1 MWMRTSAVRRPRIEA
16 AQLSIEEAAKAAGLI
31 VKAATATVN
40 GVTLYY
46 RDIGRRTEPVVLLH
60 GFPET
65 GDAFASAVATLG
77 KRYRP
82 IVPDMRG
89 AGGSQRPTSGYD
101 KRTLASDVKEL
112 MDQLG
117 VKRAHVVGHDIGAR
131 TADPQPSGRCLQSS
145 WKPHRSASRC
155 SVRS

>member
-1 MWMRTSAVRRPRIEA
+1 MWMRTSALRRPRIEA
-16 AQLSIEEAAKAAGLI
+16 AQLSIEEAAKAAGLT
-31 VKAATATVN
+31 VKAATAAVN

-46 RDIGRRTEPVVLLH
+46 RDIDRRTEPVVLLH

-77 KRYRP
+77 KRYRL

-101 KRTLASDVKEL
+101 KKTPTRSPQD
-112 MDQLG
+112 DDC
-117 VKRAHVVGHDIGAR
+117 GHRGSRIGRHPAAR
-131 TADPQPSGRCLQSS
+131 CEADPERNGP
-145 WKPHRSASRC
+145 
-155 SVRS
+155 